1 MNNPRLQLRPASSH
15 RGPRTGQALFELAIT
30 LIVFVALVIAAC
42 TFTDLSLTQL
52 RLRRDV
58 RAEAGQ
64 DALGRTEGGLVAL
77 PGLLRTDPE
86 VLNEINAVN
95 ALGTTP
101 LPFAST
107 LSSSAY
113 TLQAAQDPTDSLAL
127 KSFSQSKLLP
137 LQDDLFIRLIYSKG
151 NVRFTESVTFPAA
164 TGLWP

>member
-1 MNNPRLQLRPASSH
+1 MNNPRPQPRPATTH
-15 RGPRTGQALFELAIT
+15 RGTRAGQALFELAIT

-42 TFTDLSLTQL
+42 TFTKLSLTQL
-52 RLRRDV
+52 HLRRDL

-64 DALGRTEGGLVAL
+64 NALSRTEGGLLAL

-86 VLNEINAVN
+86 VLNEINEVN

-107 LSSSAY
+107 LSTSAY
-113 TLQAAQDPTDSLAL
+113 TLQAAQDPTDALAL

-137 LQDDLFIRLIYSKG
+137 LEDDLFIRLIYSKG
-151 NVRFTESVTFPAA
+151 NVRFTETVTFPAA